1 MKTQRVPRRFAV
13 VVATMSVALAGLFWV
28 GVPRVAQACGGLFCN
43 RPPPNPFD
51 PLPIAQSGENIV
63 FAVTTNPATQA
74 TTVEA
79 HIQIFYA
86 GPADKFSWIVP
97 VDGVPEVSVGTD
109 RMFTTVGAVT
119 QPAYKTEWRT
129 EGTCKPDPPSPLPS
143 GPGNVQDASAAPFE
157 AGADGVPGVTVDFR
171 GVVGPYDTAIIHSTS
186 SAALIKWLTDN
197 MYFVP
202 DSSIPIM
209 DEYVTENKHFVAIK
223 LLNGK
228 DVRSIQPVVL
238 KFDGTEPCV
247 PLRLTAIAA
256 MKDLPVNLWVLGAA
270 RTVPKNYFEIKLN
283 EARINWLSGGF
294 NYNDLVKRAA
304 DEAGGNAFIAEYAG
318 TARVMDRALWPD
330 PRINLAVLRTMA
342 TPPEFLQT
350 LVAQGLTTYGQTLP
364 LLRVYIPEPQVL
376 KDMGVPEAQFYANN
390 AFYWQRY
397 QADFAPFDPDK
408 LTNEIDKAIVKPL
421 RDGQTMFDAHPYLTR
436 LATFISPE
444 EMNRD
449 PLFIFNEELPPLS
462 NVHTAT
468 ANILCGNQKYR
479 SCEAPVRLDLPD
491 GRSVWFR
498 KPAGNECFSG
508 YERGALDSMPALAIA
523 YERED
528 VGEGMKIIDNSAMIA
543 SALNAHN
550 QPFSPPDPS
559 GITTGPNGSGG
570 RAPNGGGTG
579 GTTGSGLRTAGGGGC
594 GCAVAEGP
602 MAASAAVTLML
613 ALALLARGR
622 RPVRRRHRW
631 RVRRRARCRGCAPVP
646 APSP

>member
-1 MKTQRVPRRFAV
+1 MKTNRAVRRFPV
-13 VVATMSVALAGLFWV
+13 VVATMSVAVAGLFA
-28 GVPRVAQACGGLFCN
+28 GGAPRVARACGGLFCN

-109 RMFTTVGAVT
+109 RMFTAVGAAT
-119 QPAYKTEWRT
+119 QPVFNTEWRT
-129 EGTCKPDPPSPLPS
+129 EGTCKPDPAPPFSS
-143 GPGNVQDASAAPFE
+143 GTGSVDASARPFE
-157 AGADGVPGVTVDFR
+157 AGADGASGVTVDFR

-283 EARINWLSGGF
+283 EARINWLSGGG
-294 NYNDLVKRAA
+294 NYNELVKRAA

-318 TARVMDRALWPD
+318 TARILDRALWPN
-330 PRINLAVLRTMA
+330 PQINLALLRVNA
-342 TPPEFLQT
+342 TPPEFLQM
-350 LVAQGLTTYGQTLP
+350 LVAQGLTSYGQTLP

-376 KDMGVPEAQFYANN
+376 KDMGVSEAQFYANN

-462 NVHTAT
+462 NVHISV
-468 ANILCGNQKYR
+468 ANILCGQQNYR
-479 SCEAPVRLDLPD
+479 SCEAPVRLDMPD

-498 KPAGNECFSG
+498 KPGNDCFSS

-543 SALNAHN
+543 KTLNAHN
-550 QPFSPPDPS
+550 QPFSPPGP
-559 GITTGPNGSGG
+559 GGVTPGPNGSGG
-570 RAPNGGGTG
+570 GAPTDGGTG
-579 GTTGSGLRTAGGGGC
+579 GTTGSGVRTAGGGGC

-602 MAASAAVTLML
+602 MAAGAFTLML
-613 ALALLARGR
+613 ALALLGRGR
-622 RPVRRRHRW
+622 RSRRI
-631 RVRRRARCRGCAPVP
+631 
-646 APSP
+646 